1 MALKKVR
8 PVVDEVSIGGFD
20 HHAGCSKFFFIFLTK
35 FLFWTG
41 LVPVKIDGYNGAF
54 EFKLFSLSSILA
66 FSRLI
71 IFTLPSIIL
80 PAILLY
86 SGTVQE
92 EYEEVTGK
100 NFTDLVFGNGLYE
113 LHAVENFTRE
123 MFQKLNLPTPI
134 PYSDALCQN
143 IQNRQ
148 HPIAYKGVEET
159 F

>member
-1 MALKKVR
+1 MALNRVR
-8 PVVDEVSIGGFD
+8 PVVDEVPIGGFD
-20 HHAGCSKFFFIFLTK
+20 HHSGCSKYFFIFLTK

-54 EFKLFSLSSILA
+54 EFKLFSLSSMLA

-80 PAILLY
+80 PVILLY

-92 EYEEVTGK
+92 EYEEVTGR
-100 NFTDLVFGNGLYE
+100 NFTDLDFGIGLYE
-113 LHAVENFTRE
+113 LYVIENYIRE
-123 MFQKLNLPTPI
+123 MFQKLNLPAPTPI
-134 PYSDALCQN
+134 
-143 IQNRQ
+143 
-148 HPIAYKGVEET
+148 

>member
-8 PVVDEVSIGGFD
+8 PFVDEVPIGGFD
-20 HHAGCSKFFFIFLTK
+20 HHSGCSKYFFIFLTK

-80 PAILLY
+80 PVILLY

-92 EYEEVTGK
+92 EYEEVTGR
-100 NFTDLVFGNGLYE
+100 NFTDLDFGIGLYE
-113 LHAVENFTRE
+113 LYVIENYIRE
-123 MFQKLNLPTPI
+123 MFQKLNLPAPTPI
-134 PYSDALCQN
+134 
-143 IQNRQ
+143 
-148 HPIAYKGVEET
+148 